1 MSVASMPAP
10 SRARTFT
17 TLALALAVAA
27 CGGSEPAPEAGD
39 TGVEATVFEN
49 ARVVV
54 GDGTVLDD
62 AMVVVLDGRFAYVGR
77 NAGAE
82 LVAGA
87 ERVDLSGKT
96 IMPAIVNAHVHLTS
110 TRPERAELLQHYA
123 YYGQSAVVSLGL
135 DEGDVAFQMRDEVV
149 PMGARSLTAGRG
161 ITSPEP
167 GRSEVPYWVTSEDE
181 ARAAVREL
189 AAKNVDWVKIWVDDR
204 NGQYE
209 RLSQPLYS
217 AVIDEAHTHGLRV
230 TAHVFTLEDA
240 KGLLR
245 AGIDAFAH
253 GIRDRD
259 IDDELVALWQE
270 RPEVVLVPNL
280 PGPGV
285 ASDVAWL
292 AGTVPADQLGE
303 MEAAAARESASA
315 QEAFGIQARNLVR
328 LQEAGVTIAFGT
340 DGSAPWAAHQ
350 EMEDMV
356 RTGMSPADVIVA
368 ATSASAELLRLDDLG
383 SVTAGRSADF
393 VVLGANPLDDITNT
407 RRIADVYLRGE
418 RLDREALARKFL
430 RPVAQ

>member
-1 MSVASMPAP
+1 MPP
-10 SRARTFT
+10 TYRTRRARASIHIT
-17 TLALALAVAA
+17 TAVGAALVMGA
-27 CGGSEPAPEAGD
+27 CAGSESETEEG
-39 TGVEATVFEN
+39 GVSATVFEN
-49 ARVVV
+49 ARVIV
-54 GDGTVLDD
+54 GDGTVMDD
-62 AMVVVLDGRFAYVGR
+62 AMVVVLDGRFAWVGP
-77 NAGAE
+77 NARAE
-82 LVAGA
+82 LMEGA
-87 ERVDLSGKT
+87 ERVDLAGKT
-96 IMPAIVNAHVHLTS
+96 IMPAVVNAHVHLAS
-110 TRPERAELLQHYA
+110 TRPERTEMLQHYA
-123 YYGQSAVVSLGL
+123 WYGQSAVISLGL

-167 GRSEVPYWVTSEDE
+167 GRTEVPYWVTGEDE

-209 RLSQPLYS
+209 RLSQPLYT
-217 AVIDEAHTHGLRV
+217 AVIDEAHVHGLRV
-230 TAHVFTLEDA
+230 IAHVFTLEDA

-245 AGIDAFAH
+245 AGVDAFAH

-259 IDDELVALWQE
+259 VDDEVVALWRD
-270 RPEVVLVPNL
+270 RPEVVLIPNL

-285 ASDVAWL
+285 ATDVSWL
-292 AGTVPADQLGE
+292 AGTVPPDQLAE
-303 MEAAAARESASA
+303 MAAAAARESGSA

-328 LQEAGVTIAFGT
+328 LQEAGVRVAFGT
-340 DGSAPWAAHQ
+340 DGSAPWAVHQ

-383 SVTAGRSADF
+383 SVTVGRSADF
-393 VVLGANPLDDITNT
+393 LVLDANPLDDITNT
-407 RRIADVYLRGE
+407 RRISDVYLRGE

-430 RPVAQ
+430 RPTAQ